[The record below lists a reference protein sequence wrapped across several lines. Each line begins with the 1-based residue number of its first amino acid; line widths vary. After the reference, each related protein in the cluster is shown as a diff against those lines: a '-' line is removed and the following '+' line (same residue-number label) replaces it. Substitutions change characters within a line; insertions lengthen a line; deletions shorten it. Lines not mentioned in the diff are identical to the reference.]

1 MSTLDAYLGIPS
13 GPADPPP
20 AARMQ
25 VRLMREAMRRD
36 LPGQATDSRYLQSQ
50 KFTGI
55 PYVAIRAI
63 YQALWRS
70 RIRIL
75 KYTPPQDRPVMKA
88 MMAGGAGADDEEW
101 TPAPKG
107 DKAVRLFDYIN
118 PVDTYQTFIAQHV
131 IQLSLTGNSLVYA
144 PKNRF
149 GRPAELWVLPT
160 ALMQYVPVSGAYPNG
175 AWRYTPW
182 GDQWAPSLLG
192 VGAVIPSED
201 VIHFRFPHPLARW
214 DGLSPLTAMAKEI
227 DSYDSITDAR
237 ASSFA
242 QGVSPN
248 TLLKLK
254 GATRDECQRVAD
266 QLTNSHGGARNNG
279 KVVAADADDVDIE
292 LLNTTPR
299 EMDFPQSWEQSV
311 KASLAGF
318 GVPPTIAG
326 LIEADSYSGAYAK
339 RQQFNDLTLEPLCVA
354 SAAWF
359 TKHLIWPYYGKNRRM
374 EIELPPINDKELAMK
389 QDGQNATQGIVTV
402 NELRAKQNLKPWQG
416 GDVPPTIFA
425 AVMQGKV
432 QQKFAPPPP
441 PPGLTPPGLT
451 PPGAGGGEPTPP
463 ANAAG
468 KGSLPPR
475 AKAFDRAGAAKRIA
489 ARALANLGNS

>member
-118 PVDTYQTFIAQHV
+118 PVDTYQTFIAQFV
-131 IQLSLTGNSLVYA
+131 IQSQLTGNALVYA
-144 PKNRF
+144 PKNR
-149 GRPAELWVLPT
+149 
-160 ALMQYVPVSGAYPNG
+160 
-175 AWRYTPW
+175 YTPW
-182 GDQWAPSLLG
+182 ANQFAPLLLG
-192 VGAVIPSED
+192 TGAVLPSED
-201 VIHFRFPHPLARW
+201 VLHFRCPHPLARW

-359 TKHLIWPYYGKNRRM
+359 TKHLIWPHYGKNRRM

-441 PPGLTPPGLT
+441 TPGLT